1 MNQSLKSHAWLRYLS
16 FAGLACLLMA
26 WLDPSHFRP
35 WAAASSDALSWLAL
49 LLLTG
54 AGLASRLPLQVPR
67 LALGILLLGLWPLAQ
82 WASGVIFFFGDALLV
97 SVYLMGLAWAIAL
110 AFGSA
115 EQNPAFV
122 DWLASTIVAGALL
135 SLLAATCQWLG
146 IELAGWVYT
155 IEKGMRPYGNLAQ
168 PNNLASLLLMGCAA
182 ALYLRLAGKWR
193 ALPMALVIALLLA
206 GVAMSRSRMALLA
219 LFVLT
224 AWLWAGRKRL
234 HLPLSGYEIAA
245 IALGGAG
252 LWLVW
257 PTFSAFLGLPSVGSW
272 ERLTGVSNDLRL
284 TMLAEFLD
292 AAWQRPFSGWGW
304 NQVSVAHLAVAPYYP
319 HNNMNYS
326 SHNLFVDL
334 MVWVGGVGGLLL
346 SLFILAWAALRLRQV
361 NTLPG
366 WFALAAVLILGT
378 HAQFEYPLDYA
389 FFLVPCGLCIG
400 IVEAGVGARHW
411 RLPGHVAIWPLLLG
425 TTLLVTIAREYIIVQ
440 ADYQGFSIYAT
451 HDDWQYARQLAPDL
465 VLLTQAREHSVFA
478 KSEAKEGLSDADL
491 AWMRQVATRNPHPY
505 ALLRYALALGLNGRP
520 QEAGEMLIA
529 LRQMHPPLMFNWA
542 MAQWQN
548 WQRRYPVLE
557 QVKLPAPDK
566 DGLAEDSPRHTT
578 IDPITGER

>member
-1 MNQSLKSHAWLRYLS
+1 MNQSFKSHAWQRYLS
-16 FAGLACLLMA
+16 CAGFACLVMA

-35 WAAASSDALSWLAL
+35 WTAASSNALSWLAL

-54 AGLASRLPLQVPR
+54 AGLTSRLPLQFPR
-67 LALGILLLGLWPLAQ
+67 LALGVFLLSLWPLAQ
-82 WASGVIFFFGDALLV
+82 FASGVIFFFGDALLA

-110 AFGSA
+110 AFGCA

-122 DWLASTIVAGALL
+122 DWLAGTVVAGALL
-135 SLLAATCQWLG
+135 SALAATCQWLG
-146 IELAGWVYT
+146 IEGLDGWVYE
-155 IEKGMRPYGNLAQ
+155 IEKGMRPYGNFGQ
-168 PNNLASLLLMGCAA
+168 PNSLASLLLMGCAA
-182 ALYLRLAGKWR
+182 VLYLRLAGKWR

-219 LFVLT
+219 LFILA

-234 HLPLSGYEIAA
+234 HLSISGREIAA

-252 LWLVW
+252 LWFVW
-257 PTFSAFLGLPSVGSW
+257 PTFSAFLGLSSVGSW
-272 ERLTGVSNDLRL
+272 ERLTGVGGDVRL
-284 TMLAEFLD
+284 TMLTEFLD

-304 NQVSVAHLAVAPYYP
+304 NQVSVAHLAVAPDYP
-319 HNNMNYS
+319 HNNMNFS

-334 MVWVGGVGGLLL
+334 MVWNGGLGGMLL

-366 WFALAAVLILGT
+366 WFALAVVLILGT

-400 IVEAGVGARHW
+400 IVEASASARHW
-411 RLPGHVAIWPLLLG
+411 RLPGHAAIWPLLLG
-425 TTLLVTIAREYIIVQ
+425 ATLLVTIAREYIIVQ

-451 HDDWQYARQLAPDL
+451 HDDWQYARQLAPEII
-465 VLLTQAREHSVFA
+465 LLTQAREHSVFA

-491 AWMRQVATRNPHPY
+491 AWMHQVVARNPHPY
-505 ALLRYALALGLNGRP
+505 ALLRYALALGLHGRP

-529 LRQMHPPLMFNWA
+529 LRQMHQPFMFNWA
-542 MAQWQN
+542 MGRWQD

-557 QVKLPAPDK
+557 QVKLPAPDEG
-566 DGLAEDSPRHTT
+566 GLAEDPPRHTT
-578 IDPITGER
+578 DPMTGER